1 MPFPSP
7 DGSAGP
13 HGRWR
18 KPNSVSW
25 MSCSRGQIGSGRAA
39 IALPPVMPQA
49 PKCSAAHSGT
59 MGKIATWAAR
69 RVDLRQKPQGAATPR
84 PFCAPPGTATWG
96 RNGKGQDA
104 MAIFWLT
111 AGALVLASAVAMV
124 LGAIRGPRALEAA
137 GADVQVY
144 RDQLAEVERD

>member
-1 MPFPSP
+1 
-7 DGSAGP
+7 
-13 HGRWR
+13 
-18 KPNSVSW
+18 
-25 MSCSRGQIGSGRAA
+25 
-39 IALPPVMPQA
+39 
-49 PKCSAAHSGT
+49 
-59 MGKIATWAAR
+59 
-69 RVDLRQKPQGAATPR
+69 
-84 PFCAPPGTATWG
+84 
-96 RNGKGQDA
+96 